1 MKRILIVES
10 PNKAREISHMKLG
23 VEPKATLGHIADLPP
38 DKMGMEIRP
47 DKVYFVLEPL
57 KDKKKTI
64 AELKKACKGNVVY
77 LASDPDREGEAI
89 AWHVYR
95 EIEKVAKEIYRVD
108 IHAITKAE
116 IEKAIKNVRAI
127 NEHRVEAQVARR
139 LTDRWIGYVLSPLA
153 SRELKKKVSVGRT
166 QTAGLRIVYDREMA
180 IKKFVPEPLWK
191 VVLKG
196 PDEFVSNVFKDEAK
210 AKALLEAL
218 KKGVIVSDVEKKTE
232 QKSPPAPLTAS
243 SMQQK
248 CAAFN
253 WDAKKTMST
262 AQSLFEKGLISYHR
276 TDSVRLSD
284 ETLSNLKDYLK
295 DKHPELLSSE
305 PVRHRNKNRTQDAHE
320 AIHPTCFDEDH
331 EPDRVSLP
339 SDEKLLYS
347 LVWSFALASQAKP
360 SVYEVVTVKAGNDL
374 APEALKA
381 VGRKRIFDG
390 WERFLKAEQPKAL
403 GEYRKG
409 QKLEG
414 ELSIVKSFTT
424 PPPRYDDGSFIKALE
439 SNGIGRPS
447 TYAAIQDTLFK
458 RGYVKKDKGKYV
470 LTDLGRQVV
479 EWARERFPE
488 IADVNFTAKLEEM
501 LDAVELGE
509 ESWENVVRQVDSI
522 IKKHGKEIEKVDEY
536 AYKRA

>member
-1 MKRILIVES
+1 MKKILIVES

-38 DKMGMEIRP
+38 DKMGMEITP
-47 DKVYFVLEPL
+47 DKVYFALEPL
-57 KDKKKTI
+57 KNKKKTI
-64 AELKKACKGNVVY
+64 AELKKACRGNVVY
-77 LASDPDREGEAI
+77 IASDPDREGEAI

-95 EIEKVAKEIYRVD
+95 EIKKVAKEIYRID
-108 IHAITKAE
+108 IHAITKNE
-116 IEKAIKNVRAI
+116 IEKALKNTRSI
-127 NEHRVEAQVARR
+127 NENLVEAQVARR

-153 SRELKKKVSVGRT
+153 SQELGKKVSVGRT

-196 PDEFVSNVFKDEAK
+196 PDEFASNVFKDEAR

-218 KKGVIVSDVEKKTE
+218 KKGVFVSDIEKKRE
-232 QKSPPAPLTAS
+232 SKSPPAPLTAS

-248 CAAFN
+248 CAAFKWN
-253 WDAKKTMST
+253 AKKTMST

-284 ETLSNLKDYLK
+284 ETLSGLKNYLK
-295 DKHPELLSSE
+295 DKHPELLSNE
-305 PVRHRNKNRTQDAHE
+305 PVKHRNKNRTQDAHE
-320 AIHPTCFDEDH
+320 AIHPTCFDEAH
-331 EPDRVSLP
+331 EPGKVMLP

-347 LVWSFALASQAKP
+347 LIWSSTLASQSKP
-360 SVYEVVTVKAGNDL
+360 SLYEVVIVKAGNDV
-374 APEALKA
+374 APDALKA
-381 VGRKRIFDG
+381 VGKKRVFDG
-390 WERFLKAEQPKAL
+390 WERFVKEKQEKSI
-403 GEYRKG
+403 GEYKKG

-414 ELSIVKSFTT
+414 DMSIVKSFTT
-424 PPPRYDDGSFIKALE
+424 PPPRYDDGTFIKTLE

-447 TYAAIQDTLFK
+447 TYATIQETLFK
-458 RGYVKKDKGKYV
+458 RGYVKKEKGKYI

-479 EWARERFPE
+479 EWAIRRFPE
-488 IADVNFTAKLEEM
+488 IADVQFTAHLEEM

-509 ESWENVVRQVDSI
+509 EDWENVVRQVDGIVRREVLSLNRDI
-522 IKKHGKEIEKVDEY
+522 T
-536 AYKRA
+536 

>member
-1 MKRILIVES
+1 MKILIVES
-10 PNKAREISHMKLG
+10 PNKAREISLMKLG

-64 AELKKACKGNVVY
+64 AELKKVCRGNIVY

-95 EIEKVAKEIYRVD
+95 EIEKVAKEIHRVD
-108 IHAITKAE
+108 IHAITKSE
-116 IEKAIKNVRAI
+116 IEKAIKNVRTI

-153 SRELKKKVSVGRT
+153 SQELGKKVSVGRT

-196 PDEFVSNVFKDEAK
+196 PDEFASNVFKDEAK

-218 KKGVIVSDVEKKTE
+218 KKGVFVSDVEKKRE
-232 QKSPPAPLTAS
+232 SKSPPAPLTAS

-253 WDAKKTMST
+253 WNAKKTMDT

-276 TDSVRLSD
+276 TDSVRMSD
-284 ETLSNLKDYLK
+284 ETTAGLLGYLK
-295 DKHPELLSSE
+295 KKHPDLLTDR
-305 PVRHRNKNRTQDAHE
+305 PVVHKNKNRTQDAHE
-320 AIHPTCFDEDH
+320 AIHPTYFDEDH
-331 EPDRVSLP
+331 EPDKVILS

-347 LVWSFALASQAKP
+347 LIWSSTLASQARP
-360 SVYEVVTVKAGNDL
+360 SVYEVITVKAGNDV

-381 VGRKRIFDG
+381 MGKKRIFDG
-390 WERFLKAEQPKAL
+390 WERFMKEKQEKPI
-403 GEYRKG
+403 GEYKKG
-409 QKLEG
+409 QRLEG
-414 ELSIVKSFTT
+414 DLSIVKSFTT
-424 PPPRYDDGSFIKALE
+424 PPPRYDDGSFIKTLE

-447 TYAAIQDTLFK
+447 TYAAIQETLFK
-458 RGYVKKDKGKYV
+458 RGYVKKEKGKYV

-479 EWARERFPE
+479 EWAIRRFPE
-488 IADVNFTAKLEEM
+488 IADVQFTAHLEEM

-509 ESWENVVRQVDSI
+509 EDWENVVRQVDRIVRRDSFELNRDI
-522 IKKHGKEIEKVDEY
+522 T
-536 AYKRA
+536 